1 VIRDL
6 TDANRVVG
14 RPFRNVFMGVSTMF
28 KAIRRMAGKFVLV
41 VLGIAVWQLGGL
53 NEFVMRQFRM
63 ASAWAATDG
72 TSDLKQY
79 GMQLEKNLE
88 SLEAAKK
95 GLEAQQKD
103 LASKEADRAEELARL
118 DHLLACFRA
127 ACLTGV
133 SEGFPQKVFTRS
145 YTEEQIRTTVQ
156 DLLDRRRELVQA
168 GKSPAGELSDA
179 LARMDQRIIE
189 TKRHIE
195 NMPVYESLAVAG
207 NAAGRSTTIMESMT
221 TCLQDNQTLLS
232 GSISLSGSEDG
243 ESSESSDLLSRMDA
257 SEFLK
262 PTEQEVKAPVVES
275 SAPTV
280 SELQDALRNL
290 VLQSREIAK

>member
-1 VIRDL
+1 
-6 TDANRVVG
+6 
-14 RPFRNVFMGVSTMF
+14 MF
-28 KAIRRMAGKFVLV
+28 TAIRRITGKFMLV
-41 VLGIAVWQLGGL
+41 VLGIAIWQVGGL

-72 TSDLKQY
+72 TADLKQY
-79 GMQLEKNLE
+79 GLQLEKNLE
-88 SLEAAKK
+88 SLEAARK
-95 GLEAQQKD
+95 GLETQQKE

-127 ACLTGV
+127 ACLTGM

-156 DLLDRRRELVQA
+156 ELLDRRRELVQA
-168 GKSPAGELSDA
+168 GPSPAGELSDA
-179 LARMDQRIIE
+179 LARMDQRIVE

-207 NAAGRSTTIMESMT
+207 NAAGGSATIMDSMT
-221 TCLQDNQTLLS
+221 TCLRDNQMLLA
-232 GSISLSGSEDG
+232 GSISLGDG
-243 ESSESSDLLSRMDA
+243 GDASSADIHDPLSRMDA

-262 PTEQEVKAPVVES
+262 PTEKEVKDESAES

-280 SELQDALRNL
+280 SELQEALRNL

>member
-1 VIRDL
+1 
-6 TDANRVVG
+6 
-14 RPFRNVFMGVSTMF
+14 MF
-28 KAIRRMAGKFVLV
+28 SRIRRMIGKAILI
-41 VLGIAVWQLGGL
+41 VLGVAIGQIGSI
-53 NEFVMRQFRM
+53 NDFIIQQFRM

-88 SLEAAKK
+88 SLEGAQK
-95 GLEAQQKD
+95 GLEAQQKE
-103 LASKEADRAEELARL
+103 LESKEADRNEELARL

-145 YTEEQIRTTVQ
+145 YTEEQIRMTVQ
-156 DLLDRRRELVQA
+156 DLLDRRRELVHA
-168 GKSPAGELSDA
+168 EKSPTAELSDA
-179 LARMDQRIIE
+179 LARLDQRIIE
-189 TKRHIE
+189 TKRHIQ

-207 NAAGRSTTIMESMT
+207 NAAGRSANIMESMEI
-221 TCLQDNQTLLS
+221 CLHDNQTLLS
-232 GSISLSGSEDG
+232 GSISLSTNDDSM
-243 ESSESSDLLSRMDA
+243 SSQNSDLLSRLDA

-262 PTEQEVKAPVVES
+262 PTEQEVKTPAVEET
-275 SAPTV
+275 APTV

-290 VLQSREIAK
+290 VLQSRGSK